1 MKVLIV
7 DDEALAVTRLQ
18 RLLEL
23 VQGFSCVATA
33 SDGNEALEKIRQ
45 YQPDIVLTDI
55 RMPDMDGIELVKQAN
70 SDGDISTV
78 FIFTTAYE
86 EHALEAYHLH
96 VSGYLLKPIN
106 AEKLQ
111 QALENASKLVSYH
124 QSEQLKQQH
133 LTVSLRGNIE
143 LIPLENVRIL
153 HAEHKYVTVHHRH
166 GEALLDSSLK
176 TLEEEYPDIFKRVH
190 RSVLVAKDYV
200 ESLEKA
206 SDGQY
211 HVKVKDVDYKPL
223 VSRRMLSDVR
233 QWLKGL

>member
-7 DDEALAVTRLQ
+7 DDEALAITRLQ
-18 RLLEL
+18 RLLDNI
-23 VQGFSCVATA
+23 QGFTCVGTA
-33 SDGNEALEKIRQ
+33 SDGRQALEQINQ
-45 YQPDIVLTDI
+45 LQPDIVLTDI

-70 SDGDISTV
+70 SSHQMNAV

-86 EHALEAYHLH
+86 DHALEAYDLQ
-96 VSGYLLKPIN
+96 VSSYLLKPIN

-111 QALENASKLVSYH
+111 QALDNAKKLVSHY
-124 QSEQLKQQH
+124 QDGLLKH
-133 LTVSLRGNIE
+133 EYLTVSMRGNIE

-153 HAEHKYVTVHHRH
+153 HAEHKYVTVHHCH

-176 TLEEEYPDIFKRVH
+176 NLEEAYPTMFKRVH
-190 RSVLVAKDYV
+190 RSVLVAKDAV
-200 ESLEKA
+200 ERLEKA
-206 SDGQY
+206 HDGQY
-211 HVKVKDVDYKPL
+211 QIVVKDVDFKPL